1 MSAIFSDD
9 GLPTDKNFLVDAVP
23 VGLTLAHVTTSLL
36 LMNTHDPLPR
46 ILDQEFGFT
55 AEEQMRCR
63 AVRKLPQLLEE
74 LRADLPAMHR
84 YLAVARLTLECP
96 PIWAKIASSPDP
108 ADDPDEQLAF
118 LEREYRDSRHC
129 MEAPLQL
136 IRRVTS
142 KNSALTEELY
152 LQQLA
157 LQGLFARLG
166 HTVRSG
172 MAPRVASGTPA
183 PAPFGA
189 VSPGLA
195 QLLLLAVS
203 LIDHLPYIS
212 DHALVHGLPSLS
224 FTQASVRLPLFQRLI
239 DLPPDQGISLS
250 EEEALVLYQSA
261 QVTLLALLVELTPEG
276 TWADWVA
283 SRIVTPDPPRPFVS
297 TYEQDKLDMVTT
309 TGPADLQAFC
319 QRVQAHFGAEHPDFA
334 QAAAEV
340 RNLTG
345 LV

>member
-1 MSAIFSDD
+1 
-9 GLPTDKNFLVDAVP
+9 
-23 VGLTLAHVTTSLL
+23 
-36 LMNTHDPLPR
+36 MNSHDPLPR

-55 AEEQMRCR
+55 AEEQVRCR
-63 AVRKLPQLLEE
+63 NVRELPQLLEE

-84 YLAVARLTLECP
+84 YLVVARLALECP
-96 PIWAKIASSPDP
+96 PIWGKIASSLHPN
-108 ADDPDEQLAF
+108 DDPDEQAAA
-118 LEREYRDSRHC
+118 LELKYRNSRHC
-129 MEAPLQL
+129 LEAPLQL

-142 KNSALTEELY
+142 KNSSLTEELH
-152 LQQLA
+152 LRQLA

-172 MAPRVASGTPA
+172 MAPRPAPGTPA
-183 PAPFGA
+183 SAPFES
-189 VSPGLA
+189 VSPELA

-212 DHALVHGLPSLS
+212 DHGLVHGLPSLS
-224 FTQASVRLPLFQRLI
+224 FTQASARLPLFQRLI
-239 DLPPDQGISLS
+239 GLPPDRGISLS

-283 SRIVTPDPPRPFVS
+283 SRIVNPDPPRPFVS

-319 QRVQAHFGAEHPDFA
+319 QRVQAHFGTEHPDFA

-340 RNLTG
+340 RELTE
-345 LV
+345 LL